1 VGEPSRRHRRSV
13 LRVIVVAELVIAL
26 LTGAGVVFAYN
37 RIDREIDAGAPIPRP
52 PEMQQQAEAA
62 AKLPTGG
69 FNILVIGTDA
79 RDCDGCGIDREGG
92 LGGSDLTMLLHVA
105 DGRRTAYGISI
116 PRDTLVDRPECVD
129 EAGTTHPAE
138 ADVMWNE
145 AFAVAGAACTA
156 AQVQS
161 VTGILVDHYIV
172 LDFGG
177 FKDMVD
183 AVDGVEVCI
192 PDDIDDPEH
201 NIHLD
206 AGTRKLYGD
215 DALAYVRQRTSTP
228 NADIGR
234 MRRQQAF
241 AASMLAR
248 ATSAQMLT
256 RPDKLLSF
264 ATALAGS
271 IQTDPELA
279 SVAGLVDLGT
289 SLRQTDLDKIRFV
302 TAPVQDFPIDDP
314 NWGRLQL
321 LPQAEQL
328 WQKVIDDEPLG
339 ALGRGAISGRRQSG
353 SKDEAAANG
362 LCS

>member
-1 VGEPSRRHRRSV
+1 
-13 LRVIVVAELVIAL
+13 
-26 LTGAGVVFAYN
+26 
-37 RIDREIDAGAPIPRP
+37 
-52 PEMQQQAEAA
+52 
-62 AKLPTGG
+62 
-69 FNILVIGTDA
+69 
-79 RDCDGCGIDREGG
+79 
-92 LGGSDLTMLLHVA
+92 MLLHVA
-105 DGRRTAYGISI
+105 DGRRSAYGISI

-129 EAGTTHPAE
+129 EDGVTHPAE

-161 VTGILVDHYIV
+161 LTRIPVDHYIV
-172 LDFGG
+172 VDFGG

-192 PDDIDDPEH
+192 PADIDDAEH

-206 AGTRKLYGD
+206 AGTRKLYGN

-241 AASMLAR
+241 AASMLTK
-248 ATSAQMLT
+248 ATSARMLT

-279 SVAGLVDLGT
+279 SVAALVDLGG
-289 SLRQTDLDKIRFV
+289 SLRQTDLEKIRFV
-302 TAPVQDFPIDDP
+302 TAPVSDFPIGDP

-339 ALGRGAISGRRQSG
+339 ALGRGAISGRKPAGARE
-353 SKDEAAANG
+353 DAAANG
-362 LCS
+362 LCP

>member
-1 VGEPSRRHRRSV
+1 MGGASRRHRRRV

-26 LTGAGVVFAYN
+26 LTGAGVVFAYH
-37 RIDREIDAGAPIPRP
+37 RIDRQIEAGAPIPEP
-52 PEMQQQAEAA
+52 PAEAQA
-62 AKLPTGG
+62 QMASRLPTDG

-79 RDCDGCGIDREGG
+79 RDCEGCGIDREGG

-105 DGRRTAYGISI
+105 DGRRSAYGISI
-116 PRDTLVDRPECVD
+116 PRDTLVDRPACVD
-129 EAGTTHPAE
+129 EDGTTHPAE
-138 ADVMWNE
+138 TDVLWNE

-161 VTGILVDHYIV
+161 VTGIPVDHYIV

-192 PDDIDDPEH
+192 PADIDDPVH
-201 NIHLD
+201 NIYLE
-206 AGTRKLYGD
+206 AGTRKLYGE

-241 AASMLAR
+241 AASMLSKAM
-248 ATSAQMLT
+248 SAQVLA
-256 RPDKLLSF
+256 RPDRLLSF

-271 IQTDPELA
+271 IQTDPDLA
-279 SVAGLVDLGT
+279 SVGELVDLGS
-289 SLRQTDLDKIRFV
+289 SLRQTDLEKVRFV
-302 TAPVQDFPIDDP
+302 TAPVADFPIGDP

-353 SKDEAAANG
+353 SKEEAAANG